1 MEISKL
7 KTLTTP
13 NLNDL
18 LPILDINGGVSGKPI
33 LRKATLSSL
42 LALAESGNSSG
53 FEIPTLVKTVAD
65 NGDYFIGIDS
75 TGTPYKIT
83 KANLLAGLS
92 SGGSGSGS
100 GTPQPSSTIL
110 LLHGDSSPIVDSS
123 SYALIPVSNSGVT
136 ISVMLSKFSGSS
148 LLFNG
153 GILSYNSSNF
163 NVGSGNCTV
172 EFFLYT
178 SNTSSGQNVVD
189 FRPLSTQGNYPT
201 IYLLNNKISYA
212 FGNITVDGNV
222 SPLVNDWNYVALRK
236 IGTTTELWLNGS
248 NVGSGVTG
256 NWGDS
261 NGIILGTGAFGLPF
275 YGYIDEFRFSK
286 VSQDVSII
294 PSLPFS

>member
-13 NLNDL
+13 NLNDV
-18 LPILDINGGVSGKPI
+18 LPILDINGGISGKPI

-42 LALAESGNSSG
+42 LALAEGNSSG
-53 FEIPTLVKTVAD
+53 FEVPTLIKTVAES
-65 NGDYFIGIDS
+65 GDCFIGIDS
-75 TGTPYKIT
+75 TGIPFKIT

-92 SGGSGSGS
+92 SGGSG
-100 GTPQPSSTIL
+100 TPQLSSTIL

-123 SYALIPVSNSGVT
+123 SYALTPASNSGVT
-136 ISVMLSKFSGSS
+136 VSVMLSKFSGSS

-153 GILSYNSSNF
+153 GIISYNSNNF
-163 NVGSGNCTV
+163 NVGSGNCTA
-172 EFFLYT
+172 ELFLYT
-178 SNTSSGQNVVD
+178 SNTSLGQNIID

-212 FGNITVDGNV
+212 FGNITVDGSVN
-222 SPLVNDWNYVALRK
+222 PLVNDWNYIALRK

-248 NVGSGVTG
+248 NVGSAVTG
-256 NWGDS
+256 NWGNS

-286 VSQDVSII
+286 VAQDVSIV